1 MAKQHRYNGLYAFAL
16 VTWFFNLACFATG
29 SFIRNWR
36 VCCVAVFVSVM
47 IQGILSGAFRSD
59 GDNSCTEPKR
69 GFDHLLSFVGIFAFI
84 VAMAGDVSLYVAG
97 GRPEMQDG
105 IYCIVNHGDVV
116 RTVSKPWFIFLSV
129 CEYACFYC
137 MLLVFSTFMLKR
149 VRSLWRSRK

>member
-1 MAKQHRYNGLYAFAL
+1 MAKQHRYNGLYAFSL
-16 VTWFFNLACFATG
+16 VTWLFNLACFATG
-29 SFIRNWR
+29 FFICNWR

-59 GDNSCTEPKR
+59 GDNNCTEPKR
-69 GFDHLLSFVGIFAFI
+69 GFGRLLSFAGIFAVI
-84 VAMAGDVSLYVAG
+84 VAMASGASLIVAG
-97 GRPEMQDG
+97 GGPEMQDG